1 MKMYEHLIAKQN
13 TLTDEKK
20 KIMLKLEENNIQ

>member
-1 MKMYEHLIAKQN
+1 MKIYEYLIAKQN